1 VAVVVRKAL
10 GKRASVLAAA
20 RQAYQQ
26 ALAARRAATTHA
38 RQIGRAATTGR
49 GARALALARA
59 RTAEQARAKAA
70 EQQRALDPA
79 SAQRW
84 EKLAQLAAARDAASG
99 SSDEFGDGTGG
110 DGTGGD
116 GTGGDTG
123 TGSGETTGDAAA
135 SKASLA
141 TELVE
146 QPTVDTVAAA
156 RARRFANLAAWAA
169 ERDAQLNS
177 VSDGAALDVAREGG
191 PKSGPMM
198 WLTGFAASGLAA
210 AAGLAL
216 HAGLRARRTPY
227 LDSEVLT
234 VLAT

>member
-1 VAVVVRKAL
+1 MAVVVRKAL

-20 RQAYQQ
+20 RQAYQR

-38 RQIGRAATTGR
+38 RQVGRAATAGR

-59 RTAEQARAKAA
+59 RAGVQARARAKAA
-70 EQQRALDPA
+70 AQQRALDPA

-99 SSDEFGDGTGG
+99 SADDFG

-123 TGSGETTGDAAA
+123 SGAGSGETTGDAAA
-135 SKASLA
+135 SKAWLG

-169 ERDAQLNS
+169 ERDARLNS

-191 PKSGPMM
+191 PKPGPMM